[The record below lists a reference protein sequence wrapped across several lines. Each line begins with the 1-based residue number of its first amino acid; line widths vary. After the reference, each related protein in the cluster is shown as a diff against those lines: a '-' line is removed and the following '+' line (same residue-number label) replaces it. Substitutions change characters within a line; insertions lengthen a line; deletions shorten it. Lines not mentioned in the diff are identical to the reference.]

1 MTGSTKDIFYL
12 TDRHTLKSNSNMPSS
27 KGSAPNRGEA
37 HAGQRREAPSVP
49 PGSSAFGGRAKPA
62 TGAST
67 TTSGGEQETNRKA
80 PAAESLNEH
89 MNRLA
94 ELIANVT
101 EAFTVSIFLLD
112 ESAEFLRIVGSH
124 SLSRDF
130 LKDVKIGVGSGL
142 VGWTAENAVRI
153 SVCPFERDASTLLY
167 YGSDQDLKSFI
178 AVPILDGEQLLGVI
192 AVDSK
197 KSYAFA
203 KITEKILSD
212 CAQQAA
218 SLIKLVTRSASA
230 PKTGTPA
237 LLPRI
242 TEKLFEFEDESK
254 LLEFVASLPTSLIQ
268 RDALVV
274 MTTAEGGVGSGTFY
288 SSSKTD
294 MVGNRLI
301 ELVCKHKKVICADRV
316 VLSSPNSDSKQRSFL
331 SIPFHCEGAE
341 AGSLNVLSQPYNAFQ
356 AEEIES
362 LEKIAQATGL
372 TLERIRLKERCK
384 ANENAPRGMSWK
396 HFAIRARARLSEHGS
411 FAGGRGSRDTLTLLR
426 VSFSGGA
433 RLEEFFG
440 TEIAISVSKKVLRLI
455 QQLCRH
461 PSLSCALYD
470 SQVVILAEK
479 SEAEQIRTR
488 ILRLLERMRPE
499 DFGIETGSNTAD
511 VSNTLGQIIRSSVR
525 IASDETR
532 NGQGDLET
540 LMARTRAQLD
550 ASALEMQTNL
560 SQDTQSKNAKLET
573 TTAMREVA
581 NAGNW

>member
-12 TDRHTLKSNSNMPSS
+12 TDRHTIQSQSS
-27 KGSAPNRGEA
+27 KSQMPTQATSKGHIRAEARASTPNQSQISGRNNGA
-37 HAGQRREAPSVP
+37 TPGKTVNPDKKKQAGQDVRPNSDNCDL
-49 PGSSAFGGRAKPA
+49 G
-62 TGAST
+62 
-67 TTSGGEQETNRKA
+67 
-80 PAAESLNEH
+80 EH

-101 EAFTVSIFLLD
+101 EAYSVSIFVLD
-112 ESAEFLRIVGSH
+112 DNAASLSIAGSH

-130 LKDVKIGVGSGL
+130 LHDVKIGVGSGL

-178 AVPILDGEQLLGVI
+178 ALPILDEDQVLGVI

-212 CAQQAA
+212 CAGQAA
-218 SLIKLVTRSASA
+218 ALIRLIKLSTTV
-230 PKTGTPA
+230 PNVGTQA

-242 TEKLFEFEDESK
+242 TEKLFRFEDEGK
-254 LLEFVASLPTSLIQ
+254 LLEYVASLPTSVIQ

-301 ELVCKHKKVICADRV
+301 DLVCKHKKVICADRV
-316 VLSSPNSDSKQRSFL
+316 VLSAPNNDSKQRSFL
-331 SIPFHCEGAE
+331 SIPFHSEGAE
-341 AGSLNVLSQPYNAFQ
+341 AGSLNVLSQPYKAFQ
-356 AEEIES
+356 ADEIES

-384 ANENAPRGMSWK
+384 ASDNTARGLSWK
-396 HFAIRARARLSEHGS
+396 HFAIRARARLAENSNHNVGRS
-411 FAGGRGSRDTLTLLR
+411 NRGSLTLLR
-426 VSFSGGA
+426 VSFTGGA
-433 RLEEFFG
+433 LLEEHFG
-440 TEIAISVSKKVLRLI
+440 PEVAIAANKKVLRLI

-479 SEAEQIRTR
+479 AEAEQIRTR
-488 ILRLLERMRPE
+488 ILRLLERMGAE
-499 DFGIETGSNTAD
+499 EFGIESANIPA
-511 VSNTLGQIIRSSVR
+511 NLGQLIRSAVF
-525 IASDETR
+525 IASDEAI
-532 NGQGDLET
+532 NGRSDLET
-540 LMARTRAQLD
+540 LMARTRALLD
-550 ASALEMQTNL
+550 AAKHNDNTILNLDAQT
-560 SQDTQSKNAKLET
+560 KNAKIDT
-573 TTAMREVA
+573 TSAMKEVA